1 MCVTTRNSGPSSSY
15 NAVARELAESTN
27 FEYPDTPEEV
37 AQYRRHFNDKMMVRV
52 RRREA
57 RDAEQRHRMRS
68 HSRCCDA
75 NGKCSGNKIP
85 AVSHNTATGKTAS
98 TGHVA
103 DVELDQVPSNSN
115 ADVTLR
121 KKARQN
127 QPKKDSKQPGGHDGN
142 ANNTHTRSWMFMAP
156 DEWGFCT
163 KSNQPKPPRS
173 HYDHVS
179 KSLVMCLDHYCPWMF
194 NAIGYFNY
202 RYFLNFLIYVCVAML
217 YGAFISYRPFI
228 NSTGSVYRDQL
239 LRYRKTGVW
248 MYIHPYTPMP
258 SERGPL
264 TLGFMLCLAVGIAVA
279 CLGSFHVYLTLSGQ
293 TTIEFHG
300 NFINRAKAKRRGEKY
315 RNPYDMGWKRN
326 WQQIYGDYGNTL
338 SMVMA
343 MVIPS
348 RREPHFLPLPLGG
361 EAGKRKHLRARDQDD
376 GDEMTKPILGST
388 SNLSD
393 AGNIV

>member
-1 MCVTTRNSGPSSSY
+1 
-15 NAVARELAESTN
+15 
-27 FEYPDTPEEV
+27 
-37 AQYRRHFNDKMMVRV
+37 
-52 RRREA
+52 
-57 RDAEQRHRMRS
+57 
-68 HSRCCDA
+68 
-75 NGKCSGNKIP
+75 
-85 AVSHNTATGKTAS
+85 
-98 TGHVA
+98 
-103 DVELDQVPSNSN
+103 
-115 ADVTLR
+115 
-121 KKARQN
+121 
-127 QPKKDSKQPGGHDGN
+127 
-142 ANNTHTRSWMFMAP
+142 
-156 DEWGFCT
+156 
-163 KSNQPKPPRS
+163 
-173 HYDHVS
+173 
-179 KSLVMCLDHYCPWMF
+179 
-194 NAIGYFNY
+194 
-202 RYFLNFLIYVCVAML
+202 
-217 YGAFISYRPFI
+217 
-228 NSTGSVYRDQL
+228 
-239 LRYRKTGVW
+239 